1 MYLPHQNEVVT
12 TPNGDSRTNQR
23 PLHPR
28 WTDDDRW
35 VPCLAYTTRIRAD
48 IKGWEGWADQI
59 SLIISNHI
67 NNRTITPNLGHQTH
81 TLYRSTHQIRN
92 PSGIRFLFKIYYNL
106 LLDHM
111 DNTRTTTLE
120 SLLPLPNSPQRITR
134 HHHNLLIHRLGRR
147 YRCSP
152 PLVLHRR
159 QRGEDSIYIHPSQL
173 VIRAV

>member
-1 MYLPHQNEVVT
+1 VYLHHQNEVVT
-12 TPNGDSRTNQR
+12 IPNGDSRTNQH
-23 PLHPR
+23 LHHPR

-35 VPCLAYTTRIRAD
+35 APCLAYMTRIRGH
-48 IKGWEGWADQI
+48 IKGWEGWADQTN
-59 SLIISNHI
+59 LIISSHI

-120 SLLPLPNSPQRITR
+120 SRLPLLNSPQRITR
-134 HHHNLLIHRLGRR
+134 HHHNLPIHRLGLR
-147 YRCSP
+147 YQCSP
-152 PLVLHRR
+152 PLVLHHH
-159 QRGEDSIYIHPSQL
+159 QKGEDSIYIHPSQL
-173 VIRAV
+173 AIRAV